1 MLLGIEINVPSAQII
16 TVNIIQFLSSPKT
29 PAFAVLCV
37 TYCSCTGLC
46 VGPQFLCCFVTWKLR
61 QMSRSAFCAEIQQRL
76 VLQLCQ
82 AQPHICSA
90 VSDSKS
96 CYKMEFQVSDGTF
109 CTETPTGAEARTAA
123 VVRSWLGSGGGNDQG
138 KQCLKHQPGVGRVY
152 SLPFAEVLV
161 SH

>member
-1 MLLGIEINVPSAQII
+1 MEINVPSAQII
-16 TVNIIQFLSSPKT
+16 TVNIIQFLFSPKT

-37 TYCSCTGLC
+37 TYRSCTGLC
-46 VGPQFLCCFVTWKLR
+46 VGLQFFCCFVTCKLR
-61 QMSRSAFCAEIQQRL
+61 QMSRSALCAEIQQRL

-96 CYKMEFQVSDGTF
+96 CYKMEFQLSDGTF
-109 CTETPTGAEARTAA
+109 CTASLTGVEARTAA
-123 VVRSWLGSGGGNDQG
+123 VVRSWLGSGEGNYQG
-138 KQCLKHQPGVGRVY
+138 KQCSKHQPGAGGVY

>member
-109 CTETPTGAEARTAA
+109 CTETLTGAEARTAA
-123 VVRSWLGSGGGNDQG
+123 VVRS
-138 KQCLKHQPGVGRVY
+138 
-152 SLPFAEVLV
+152 
-161 SH
+161 